1 MKGLMLFHNNMEDA
15 EAIATKALLERAK
28 FDITT
33 TTFNRD
39 KRVRMAYGVLVE
51 ADLLYREVN
60 ISDYEFLVIPG
71 GKYVSEVL
79 NISDN
84 NIKNLIKE
92 FHDNN
97 KMIAAICAAP
107 MFLGELGLLDGKEY
121 TIFPGCAEDSY
132 KGILKQEKKAVTS
145 GKIITGRSVGAVVE
159 FSYEIV
165 KYFKGKDTADF
176 FVRKIFY

>member
-1 MKGLMLFHNNMEDA
+1 MKGLMLLHNNMEDA

-39 KRVRMAYGVLVE
+39 KRVNLAYGVLVE

-60 ISDYEFLVIPG
+60 VLDYEFLIIPG

-92 FHDNN
+92 FYERN
-97 KMIAAICAAP
+97 KVIAAICAAP
-107 MFLGELGLLDGKEY
+107 MFLGELGLLEGKEY
-121 TIFPGCAEDSY
+121 TIFPGCADDSY
-132 KGILKQEKKAVTS
+132 KGTLKQSEKALTS

-159 FSYEIV
+159 FSCEII
-165 KYFKGKDTADF
+165 KYFKGSETAEF
-176 FVRKIFY
+176 FARKIFY